1 MIQFSIASRSVAFIA
16 GWWLI
21 ASGMG
26 QLGAQSKSADS
37 WKTETSFAA
46 LQLRA
51 QGTTN
56 IGLGWLAMAGSVA
69 GLTIGQKD
77 E

>member
-1 MIQFSIASRSVAFIA
+1 MIQLSTITRFIAFVA

-21 ASGMG
+21 AQGMD
-26 QLGAQSKSADS
+26 QLGAQSKSASS
-37 WKTETSFAA
+37 WRSDTSFHA

-56 IGLGWLAMAGSVA
+56 IGLGWLALGGSVA
-69 GLTIGQKD
+69 GLTIGKD
-77 E
+77 T

>member
-1 MIQFSIASRSVAFIA
+1 MIQLSTASRGIAFIA

-37 WKTETSFAA
+37 WKLETSFAA

-69 GLTIGQKD
+69 GLTIGQKQD
-77 E
+77 